1 MIMKKTAFLLALA
14 STDVSARSLRKGT
27 VIDKNDITEDVEFW
41 TRMTQ
46 AMGSMPAPE
55 PTNKP
60 TTRFTPKPTNKP
72 STASTNKP
80 TTRITPNPT
89 VNPTEKPTEIPTTSL
104 TERMTDPPT
113 TAATERLTEPPTVP
127 VTEPPIE
134 PPTDSPTEVTTL
146 EPTSSPTPSP
156 TVTLA
161 IPSPTSNPTLSPSFP
176 CNLSPEDRAQAFR
189 NIALTV
195 TDAATL
201 DDPSSAQAQ
210 ALDWIINE
218 DFVDSPCPEDGPC
231 ETVQR
236 YIMAAFYFAADGGNW
251 DQCNAA
257 NDLSSPE
264 SVAIADSQCNRV
276 VTPFPVNN
284 PRIGDTSTA
293 SWLSPVDEC
302 EWGGLACW
310 GTDDTRRGCMD
321 QIDFENDGLAG
332 TLISEINN
340 LDQLRFY
347 ILEQGNTTGTIPTEY
362 GLFERLLILDMDFN
376 DLTGELPE
384 ELFNIG
390 TLQQLDLNDNILTGT
405 LSTAIGQLDS
415 LTFLQIDHNEIEGT
429 IPTEVGL
436 LSLLRIGFF
445 NDNDLTGTM
454 PLEVCALRNNTD
466 PPGFL
471 GTLVVDCNPPENPEV
486 ECSCCS
492 SCNVIDA

>member
-1 MIMKKTAFLLALA
+1 LKYYLTKK
-14 STDVSARSLRKGT
+14 R
-27 VIDKNDITEDVEFW
+27 
-41 TRMTQ
+41 
-46 AMGSMPAPE
+46 
-55 PTNKP
+55 
-60 TTRFTPKPTNKP
+60 
-72 STASTNKP
+72 
-80 TTRITPNPT
+80 
-89 VNPTEKPTEIPTTSL
+89 
-104 TERMTDPPT
+104 
-113 TAATERLTEPPTVP
+113 P
-127 VTEPPIE
+127 VLFQ
-134 PPTDSPTEVTTL
+134 TTL

-161 IPSPTSNPTLSPSFP
+161 TPSPTSNPTLSPSFP

-321 QIDFENDGLAG
+321 QIDFGETSEMFVFILHCQYR
-332 TLISEINN
+332 LIKTDYFANV
-340 LDQLRFY
+340 
-347 ILEQGNTTGTIPTEY
+347 
-362 GLFERLLILDMDFN
+362 
-376 DLTGELPE
+376 
-384 ELFNIG
+384 
-390 TLQQLDLNDNILTGT
+390 
-405 LSTAIGQLDS
+405 LSTQRTMGLQERS
-415 LTFLQIDHNEIEGT
+415 FLK
-429 IPTEVGL
+429 
-436 LSLLRIGFF
+436 
-445 NDNDLTGTM
+445 
-454 PLEVCALRNNTD
+454 
-466 PPGFL
+466 
-471 GTLVVDCNPPENPEV
+471 
-486 ECSCCS
+486 
-492 SCNVIDA
+492 